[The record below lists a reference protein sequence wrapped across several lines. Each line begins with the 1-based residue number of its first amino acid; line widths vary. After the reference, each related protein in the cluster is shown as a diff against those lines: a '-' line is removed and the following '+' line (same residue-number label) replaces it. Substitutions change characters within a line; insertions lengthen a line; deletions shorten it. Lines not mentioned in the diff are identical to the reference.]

1 MKKLLFLLLI
11 CNVHLVY
18 GQLVVD
24 SYGNVK
30 LHYPIPE
37 NYYTDEN
44 VSAYFGGNIIVSGIV
59 YHDIATGIDRNQIR
73 NFAFRNSMSPIETCM
88 QLCKLLSPM
97 DDETAINRHHIIDSL
112 QKNDSLIILA
122 KENGGIA
129 INYTELVPILVS
141 AISDMQNEIN
151 MLRKRLNSETDKH

>member
-1 MKKLLFLLLI
+1 MKKQFCLILLVLAIGLNYAKADGEGS
-11 CNVHLVY
+11 NV
-18 GQLVVD
+18 
-24 SYGNVK
+24 
-30 LHYPIPE
+30 P
-37 NYYTDEN
+37 
-44 VSAYFGGNIIVSGIV
+44 
-59 YHDIATGIDRNQIR
+59 R
-73 NFAFRNSMSPIETCM
+73 
-88 QLCKLLSPM
+88 
-97 DDETAINRHHIIDSL
+97 L